1 MADNAAQRI
10 KTEVAE
16 RRRRA
21 SGRVAGIMR
30 NGRSGESGRRR
41 AAEKSK
47 RQGGRHNAQRAGI
60 AKTDGEG
67 RLNGKKSK

>member
-21 SGRVAGIMR
+21 SGRVGGRMR
-30 NGRSGESGRRR
+30 KGRSG
-41 AAEKSK
+41 A
-47 RQGGRHNAQRAGI
+47 
-60 AKTDGEG
+60 TDGEG
-67 RLNGKKSK
+67 RR